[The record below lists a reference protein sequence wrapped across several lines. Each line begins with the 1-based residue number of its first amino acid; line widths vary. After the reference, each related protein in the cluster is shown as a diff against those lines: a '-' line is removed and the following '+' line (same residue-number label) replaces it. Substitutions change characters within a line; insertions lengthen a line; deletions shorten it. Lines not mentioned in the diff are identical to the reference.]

1 MKVFASFQCHLP
13 FLAMP
18 GPSAVPTLLL
28 GVYTPLGGW
37 ASFDVSGRSVK
48 MVDIFWKW
56 QNYGTE
62 NKSAVARHWGWEKGC
77 FTESNE
83 GIWGF
88 VCDGAALYLDCGGS
102 YMTVCVCLSL

>member
-1 MKVFASFQCHLP
+1 
-13 FLAMP
+13 MP

-28 GVYTPLGGW
+28 GVYTPLVGW

-77 FTESNE
+77 FTESKE